1 MGSLRR
7 GPCGSIRGKQYFRP
21 TGVPGL
27 PGVPGA
33 PLVPL
38 GPWRDSMEIGISQ
51 HDIAYR
57 FKQKEHR
64 ILTLAPEAPVSPEGP
79 VAP

>member
-1 MGSLRR
+1 MKHCSGISVAGTLTKEHGDGFPTMGSLRC

-38 GPWRDSMEIGISQ
+38 GP
-51 HDIAYR
+51 
-57 FKQKEHR
+57 
-64 ILTLAPEAPVSPEGP
+64 
-79 VAP
+79 